1 MTGMGYGI
9 KERLLKAHENFE
21 SLLRDIVPSLSPRDA
36 ARLTNFYLS
45 NHLAKRDM
53 VMGRITV
60 THGAY
65 LEPETIR
72 KALAMMQA

>member
-1 MTGMGYGI
+1 MPLGI
-9 KERLLKAHENFE
+9 KERLHKAHENFE

-45 NHLAKRDM
+45 NRLAKRDM

-65 LEPETIR
+65 LDPDVIF
-72 KALAMMQA
+72 KALDMLPQK